1 MFLLTDKSVTT
12 AILSKQQP
20 TQQNTTMTTEK
31 HLIIGLQLIGHSLLR
46 RKKKK
51 KGNNSLSSSP
61 VYLARLS
68 VRKGGG
74 RASLKTLYVLE

>member
-51 KGNNSLSSSP
+51 K
-61 VYLARLS
+61 RQ
-68 VRKGGG
+68 
-74 RASLKTLYVLE
+74 